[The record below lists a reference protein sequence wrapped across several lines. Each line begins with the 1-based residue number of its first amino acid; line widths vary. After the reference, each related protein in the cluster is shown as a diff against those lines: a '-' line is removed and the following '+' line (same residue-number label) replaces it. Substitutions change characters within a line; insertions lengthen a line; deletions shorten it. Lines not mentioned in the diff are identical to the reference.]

1 MTKTKTIKK
10 AIKRTAQLPLQAEA
24 FLEAGLSPVMAM
36 FVTEIIMKAED
47 TYSRLLLLSESVQGD
62 TKQTLM
68 VLVEKMEPLPR
79 ELSTSF
85 LEKA

>member
-1 MTKTKTIKK
+1 MAKAKTKK
-10 AIKRTAQLPLQAEA
+10 AIKQETSLPLQVEA
-24 FLEAGLSPVMAM
+24 FHEIGLTPVMAM
-36 FVTEIIMKAED
+36 FVTDVITKAEE
-47 TYSRLLLLSESVQGD
+47 TYYRLLLLSESVQGD